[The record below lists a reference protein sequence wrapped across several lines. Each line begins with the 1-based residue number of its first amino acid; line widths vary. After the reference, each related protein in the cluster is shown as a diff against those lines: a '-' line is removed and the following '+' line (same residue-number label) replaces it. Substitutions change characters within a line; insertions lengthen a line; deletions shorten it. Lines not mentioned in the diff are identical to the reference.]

1 MPKGKGY
8 GSYADTFGSKDADQL
23 YDSSSVD
30 NMYDMGKKAKTD
42 AAYLRSTALGNQNQG
57 GRPFGK

>member
-8 GSYADTFGSKDADQL
+8 GSFEDTFGSPNEQP
-23 YDSSSVD
+23 YDSSSVM
-30 NMYDMGKKAKTD
+30 NKQDMEKAAK
-42 AAYLRSTALGNQNQG
+42 ANASFLRNTKFGNASNG

>member
-8 GSYADTFGSKDADQL
+8 GSFEDTFGSQNEQP
-23 YDSSSVD
+23 YDSSSVM
-30 NMYDMGKKAKTD
+30 NKQDMEKAAK
-42 AAYLRSTALGNQNQG
+42 ANASFLRNTKFGNASNG